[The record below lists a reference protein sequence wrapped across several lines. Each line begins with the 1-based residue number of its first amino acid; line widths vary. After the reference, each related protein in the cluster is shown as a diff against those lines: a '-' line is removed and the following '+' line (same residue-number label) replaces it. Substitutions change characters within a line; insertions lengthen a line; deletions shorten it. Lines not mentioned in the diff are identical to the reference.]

1 MVYIYIPLFNTLACI
16 NQVSAIVMEFENN
29 EESLYYYSSSSSL
42 SSSTSSQTQRSAI
55 SPPPSSSSPSRS
67 QKRRSGRKKFREMR
81 HPVYRGVRRRNGNKW
96 VCEVREPIK
105 KSRIWLGTYATPEMA
120 ARAHDAAVLALRG
133 TSATFNFPLS
143 VPLLPLAESS
153 SPQHIREAAS
163 KAAQQTSNNDIT
175 NPPVSSSNMNLCV
188 GVDDGGGSGGVGS
201 ISSTTFFDE
210 EAMFNMPALL
220 DSMAEGLLITPPSM
234 KRGAFHDD
242 DEFQTDL
249 TLWNFD

>member
-1 MVYIYIPLFNTLACI
+1 
-16 NQVSAIVMEFENN
+16 MEFENN

-42 SSSTSSQTQRSAI
+42 SSSTSSQTQLSAI
-55 SPPPSSSSPSRS
+55 SPPPSSSPSRS
-67 QKRRSGRKKFREMR
+67 QKKRSGRKKFREMR

-105 KSRIWLGTYATPEMA
+105 KSRIWLGTYPTPEMA

-163 KAAQQTSNNDIT
+163 KAAQQTSSNNDIT
-175 NPPVSSSNMNLCV
+175 NPPVSSSNMNLSV
-188 GVDDGGGSGGVGS
+188 GVDGGGGVVGS
-201 ISSTTFFDE
+201 TFFDE

>member
-1 MVYIYIPLFNTLACI
+1 
-16 NQVSAIVMEFENN
+16 MEFENN

-42 SSSTSSQTQRSAI
+42 SSSTSSQTQLSAI
-55 SPPPSSSSPSRS
+55 SPPPSSSPSRS
-67 QKRRSGRKKFREMR
+67 QKKRSGRKKFREMR

-105 KSRIWLGTYATPEMA
+105 KSRIWLGTYPTPEMA

-163 KAAQQTSNNDIT
+163 KAAQQTSSNNDIT
-175 NPPVSSSNMNLCV
+175 NPPVSSSNMNLSV
-188 GVDDGGGSGGVGS
+188 GVDGGGGVGS
-201 ISSTTFFDE
+201 RFFDE